1 MRRVSFAS
9 CVRRNL
15 HRSQVGRRMVSRTY
29 TYPLQTWH
37 QGSPRHSSRTARPPL
52 CPGYI
57 VDIIRHSC
65 SRGLHPGL
73 HPPFLLSR
81 PAWNAARVHRPL
93 QRGRSVLTFVIYC
106 HHLSVD
112 GDEKGVYYD
121 NMECLFFRAVLS
133 ETTLPQR
140 LRGLGDLWGASAWTH
155 GHTITWEDA

>member
-1 MRRVSFAS
+1 M
-9 CVRRNL
+9 VRTSTVEGWPHTEPTL
-15 HRSQVGRRMVSRTY
+15 I
-29 TYPLQTWH
+29 
-37 QGSPRHSSRTARPPL
+37 HSSTHLLPFNPPPL
-52 CPGYI
+52 APSL
-57 VDIIRHSC
+57 D
-65 SRGLHPGL
+65 P
-73 HPPFLLSR
+73 
-81 PAWNAARVHRPL
+81 ARVHRPL
-93 QRGRSVLTFVIYC
+93 QRGRSVFTFVIYC